1 MSNQH
6 SVQAQSHNVEVNMVL
21 PTDLSQRD
29 IDALNGKVAVIT
41 GGSKGIGKAIA
52 FGLAA
57 AGVKVVL
64 AARTRETLEAVVT
77 DLEDSGAEALAVP
90 TDVTDAMAVERLIQ
104 RTLDVYQR
112 LDILVNNAGIGRFGP
127 LIDFAPGDWD
137 AVINSNLRA
146 IYLCTKS
153 ALSPMLAQ
161 GGGQI
166 INVLSIAAKVP
177 FEASSAYCAAKAGA
191 LAFTKVLASEVR
203 QQNVRV
209 TAVLPGSVHTPFWD
223 EIPQHPDF
231 EQMLKPEHVADT
243 VVSVC
248 QQSSGMVTEEIVV
261 MPPLGIL

>member
-1 MSNQH
+1 MIPPTPPNQ
-6 SVQAQSHNVEVNMVL
+6 S
-21 PTDLSQRD
+21 D
-29 IDALNGKVAVIT
+29 IGTLEGKVAVIT
-41 GGSKGIGKAIA
+41 GASKGIGKAIA
-52 FGLAA
+52 FSLAA
-57 AGVKVVL
+57 AGAKVVL
-64 AARTRETLEAVVT
+64 AARTRETLEQVAVN
-77 DLEDSGAEALAVP
+77 LRESGAEALAVP
-90 TDVTDAMAVERLIQ
+90 TDVTDAVAVERLIQ
-104 RTLDVYQR
+104 GTLDAYQH

-127 LIDFAPGDWD
+127 IVDFMPSDWD
-137 AVINSNLRA
+137 TVINSNLKA

-161 GGGQI
+161 GSGQI
-166 INVLSIAAKVP
+166 INVLSVAAKVA

-203 QQNVRV
+203 QQNIRV

-231 EQMLKPEHVADT
+231 ERMLKPEHVADT

-248 QQSSGMVTEEIVV
+248 RQPAGMVTEEIVV

>member
-1 MSNQH
+1 MVPPTYPNQKGIGT
-6 SVQAQSHNVEVNMVL
+6 L
-21 PTDLSQRD
+21 D
-29 IDALNGKVAVIT
+29 GKVAVVT

-57 AGVKVVL
+57 AGAKVVL
-64 AARTRETLEAVVT
+64 AARTRETLEQVAA
-77 DLEDSGAEALAVP
+77 DLRESGAEALAVP
-90 TDVTDAMAVERLIQ
+90 TDVTDAEAVGRLVE
-104 RTLDVYQR
+104 RTLDVYQSI
-112 LDILVNNAGIGRFGP
+112 DILVNNAGIGRFGMVA
-127 LIDFAPGDWD
+127 DFVPDDWD
-137 AVINSNLRA
+137 TVIDSNLKA
-146 IYLCTKS
+146 IYLCTRS

-161 GGGQI
+161 GSGQI

-203 QQNVRV
+203 QQNIRV

-231 EQMLKPEHVADT
+231 EQMLKPEHVAAT

-248 QQSSGMVTEEIVV
+248 QQPPGMVTEEIVV

>member
-1 MSNQH
+1 MPPTTPNQ
-6 SVQAQSHNVEVNMVL
+6 NGINILE
-21 PTDLSQRD
+21 
-29 IDALNGKVAVIT
+29 GKVAVIT

-57 AGVKVVL
+57 AGAKVVL
-64 AARTRETLEAVVT
+64 AARTRETLEQVAEELRVGGVSNP
-77 DLEDSGAEALAVP
+77 DSVLAVP
-90 TDVTDAMAVERLIQ
+90 TDVTDVEAVNRLVE
-104 RTLDVYQR
+104 RTLDVYQSF
-112 LDILVNNAGIGRFGP
+112 DILVNNAGIGRFGMVA
-127 LIDFAPGDWD
+127 DFVPDDWD

-146 IYLCTKS
+146 IYLCSKS

-161 GGGQI
+161 GSGQI

-203 QQNVRV
+203 QQNIRV

-248 QQSSGMVTEEIVV
+248 QQPLGMVTEEIVV